1 VTITHTMTVPTSVD
15 RVADLLTSEPYNMR
29 MQNDREDV
37 TEATYSLDSDD
48 DGQRLYRMQVTH
60 YKRTKTGGLDRKA
73 LENSTTHYRY
83 DKRAHVL
90 YWRHEGSEGKR
101 VDVHGETRLTP
112 AGDGTRVHREVQISI
127 KIPVVGRGLAKI
139 VESKFREGFEGIE
152 GTIREML
159 ADEG

>member
-1 VTITHTMTVPTSVD
+1 VTITHTMNVPASVD
-15 RVADLLTSEPYNMR
+15 QVADLLTNEPYNMR

-37 TEATYSLDSDD
+37 TRASYAVDSDD
-48 DGQRLYRMQVTH
+48 DAQRRYRMNVTH
-60 YKRTKTGGLDRKA
+60 YKRTKTGKLDKSV

-83 DKRAHVL
+83 DKRSHVL

-112 AGDGTRVHREVQISI
+112 EGNGTRVHREVEIQI

-139 VESKFREGFEGIE
+139 VESKFREGFDAIE

-159 ADEG
+159 EA